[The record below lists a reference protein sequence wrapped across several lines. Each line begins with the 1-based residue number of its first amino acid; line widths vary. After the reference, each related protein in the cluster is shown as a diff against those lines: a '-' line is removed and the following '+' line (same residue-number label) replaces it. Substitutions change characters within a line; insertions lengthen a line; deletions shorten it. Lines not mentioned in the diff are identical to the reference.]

1 MRSKMI
7 EYDTASSTTV
17 TPTIT
22 ELYKTITK
30 KNAVNRMARKS
41 SITAIGVGPIEGVE
55 GRP

>member
-1 MRSKMI
+1 MI

-30 KNAVNRMARKS
+30 KNAVNRMARKI